1 MSSRVHKRDSTLNAY
16 VANLGLADRR
26 HATPTTGVALLARG
40 AGTGG
45 GGGGPVAAA
54 PPPPSA
60 AWLAKVR
67 TTEATVCA

>member
-1 MSSRVHKRDSTLNAY
+1 MSSRVHKRDSTTP

-45 GGGGPVAAA
+45 GGGGPAAAA

-67 TTEATVCA
+67 TTEAIVPDER